1 MNPRKKM
8 AMMKSGGAV
17 KKMRGG
23 GMVKKMRGGG
33 MVKKLRGGGMVKKL
47 NKGGSASKPKKGKFP
62 DLTGDGKVT
71 KKDVLVGRG
80 VLKRNEGGPVDINKE
95 LVEILKGVPPTKIP
109 DVIKE
114 LKRSKKNF
122 LADVPPAKMPSPPKR
137 SKKKFLGD
145 FPSSQLR
152 DDMRYKKNR

>member
-1 MNPRKKM
+1 MAMSPRKTM

-33 MVKKLRGGGMVKKL
+33 MAKKMRGGGMVKKL
-47 NKGGSASKPKKGKFP
+47 SKGGSASKPKKGKFP

-80 VLKRNEGGPVDINKE
+80 VLKRNEGGSVDKGKPLTEKE
-95 LVEILKGVPPTKIP
+95 LMKLLKDAPKMSEQYKKGFLRKPN
-109 DVIKE
+109 
-114 LKRSKKNF
+114 LK
-122 LADVPPAKMPSPPKR
+122 DVPKM
-137 SKKKFLGD
+137 SK
-145 FPSSQLR
+145 Q
-152 DDMRYKKNR
+152 YKKGFLRKP